1 MRTMISVRAGRGGSG
16 DFPPLLHG
24 PSTEVS
30 PYREHHPPSRD
41 PCSCHC
47 VGGADRSPSPARSS
61 CRCGQ
66 PGAGSFRPRPGLAG
80 AGGPSSRLRRS
91 LRLALLPGDERRFDE
106 TLPRLPRMPAASDG
120 VGDARKG
127 HCDPAD
133 GRDRTSDQA
142 EAHIRLATTRHP
154 SGRGEPVRGLT
165 GANRRLRRRDPH
177 RRTGGLGLHRLRSC
191 GPDEPTVEA
200 SQRRA
205 SACALP
211 VASPTVSHDIHA
223 TPAYQSCSRVSVCSS
238 EVLLGATR
246 ST

>member
-91 LRLALLPGDERRFDE
+91 LRLALLPGDERRFDD
-106 TLPRLPRMPAASDG
+106 TLPF
-120 VGDARKG
+120 
-127 HCDPAD
+127 
-133 GRDRTSDQA
+133 
-142 EAHIRLATTRHP
+142 
-154 SGRGEPVRGLT
+154 RGLT